1 MKKSLMKK
9 SLMKKSFI
17 VCAVYFPELT
27 HRTIKSSDYSRCS
40 FFFFKN
46 GKGIMK
52 ALKTTIHNNLF
63 LLKTT
68 EQTIPKPSS
77 FKVAQNE

>member
-1 MKKSLMKK
+1 MEN
-9 SLMKKSFI
+9 FI
-17 VCAVYFPELT
+17 VCAVYIPELT
-27 HRTIKSSDYSRCS
+27 HRAIKSSAYSRCS

-46 GKGIMK
+46 RKGIMK
-52 ALKTTIHNNLF
+52 AMKATIHNNLF

>member
-1 MKKSLMKK
+1 
-9 SLMKKSFI
+9 
-17 VCAVYFPELT
+17 
-27 HRTIKSSDYSRCS
+27 
-40 FFFFKN
+40 
-46 GKGIMK
+46 MK
-52 ALKTTIHNNLF
+52 AMKATIHNNLF